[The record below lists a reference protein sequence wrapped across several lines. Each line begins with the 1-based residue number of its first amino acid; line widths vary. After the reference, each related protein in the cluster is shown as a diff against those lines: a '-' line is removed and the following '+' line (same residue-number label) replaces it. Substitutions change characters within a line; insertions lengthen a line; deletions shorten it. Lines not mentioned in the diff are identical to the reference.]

1 MSSMFETALKNT
13 LANETSYTENGAIGF
28 KTAGNPLL
36 DIHFAAS
43 SLRNKSKEEIE
54 KMFQDAYY
62 FDPIRTI
69 QWLFMARD
77 VRGGMGERR
86 TFRICFSWLAN
97 VKPDVVKKLIPLV
110 AEYGRWD
117 DLLYSGLEGEL
128 WDVVV
133 DYIDNQITEDYKN
146 VEAGKPISLLA
157 KWCPSINASSPKTVA
172 LAKKI
177 CKALDLSEKQ
187 YRKMLSTLRRH
198 LNVIEVDMSA
208 KQWSAIDYEKV
219 PSLANLKYKNSFL
232 RNDEKRRREYLE
244 KLKSGE
250 AKINSSVAFPCDIV
264 HKYGGRYSYYG
275 HTLSKDD
282 TLEAMWKA
290 LPNYVADLDKG
301 STICVAD
308 SSGSMTVS
316 VGNSQMT
323 AMQVAYSLAIYFAEK
338 LTGPFKDKT
347 ITFSHMPKYL
357 DMSNASELYE
367 KLNIMY
373 GHSEVA
379 DTNIEGVF
387 DLLLETAVQNKLEQK
402 DIPSNVLIVSDM
414 EFNAAQGVN
423 HLSSN
428 YNAKQTALFTRI
440 AQKWEVAGYVMPRL
454 VFWNVNSRTGTVPVQ
469 QNKNGVALVSGYS
482 PAIAKMVFS
491 AKLDPYEVLLETLDS
506 ERYAAVTQALNA

>member
-1 MSSMFETALKNT
+1 MFETALKNT
-13 LANETSYTENGAIGF
+13 LANETSCTENGAIGF

-36 DIHFAAS
+36 DIHFAAA

-62 FDPIRTI
+62 FDPFRTI

-77 VRGGMGERR
+77 VRSGMGERR

-97 VKPDVVKKLIPLV
+97 IRPDVVKGLIPLV
-110 AEYGRWD
+110 AEYGRFD

-128 WDVVV
+128 WDEVVK
-133 DYIDNQITEDYKN
+133 YIDAQITTDYQAITKSFD
-146 VEAGKPISLLA
+146 APISLLA
-157 KWCPSINASSPKTVA
+157 KWMPSINTSSSDTRA
-172 LAKKI
+172 LAKKL
-177 CKALDLSEKQ
+177 CKSLDLSEKQ

-198 LNVIEVDMSA
+198 LNVTEVDMSA
-208 KQWSAIDYEKV
+208 KKWSNINYEAV
-219 PSLANLKYKNSFL
+219 PSMANLKYKNAFL
-232 RNDEKRRREYLE
+232 RNDETRRREYLG
-244 KLKSGE
+244 KLESGE

-264 HKYGGRYSYYG
+264 HKYGSGYGYYG
-275 HTLSKDD
+275 HTLSKDN

-316 VGNSQMT
+316 VGNTRMT

-373 GHSEVA
+373 SHSEVA

-387 DLLLETAVQNKLEQK
+387 DLLLKTAVQNKLEQK
-402 DIPSNVLIVSDM
+402 DIPSNVLVISDM
-414 EFNAAQGVN
+414 EFNEAQGG
-423 HLSSN
+423 N
-428 YNAKQTALFTRI
+428 YLVRNYDAKQSALFTRI
-440 AQKWEVAGYVMPRL
+440 AQKWEAAGYVMPRL

-506 ERYAAVTQALNA
+506 ERYAAVTQVLTV